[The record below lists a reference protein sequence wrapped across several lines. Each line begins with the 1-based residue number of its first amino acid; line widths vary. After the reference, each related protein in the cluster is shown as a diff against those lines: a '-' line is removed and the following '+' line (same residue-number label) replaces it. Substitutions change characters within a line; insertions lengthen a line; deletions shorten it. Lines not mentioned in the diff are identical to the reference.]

1 MLTHAQMQ
9 THIDTWTHTKM
20 QVIDTKYIDI
30 DSLALDFVSNLSLN
44 AE

>member
-20 QVIDTKYIDI
+20 QVTDTKDIDTDA
-30 DSLALDFVSNLSLN
+30 LALDFVTNHSLN